1 MSLLD
6 YIFFTLVALTG
17 GAFMKLA
24 LDLLVA
30 KKIEDIQNINDTDTD
45 EIYKNLHKEVYRIV
59 KGKTLGGETKY
70 FVEKKNGN
78 KWMAFEGLGKETIDE
93 ARELKNWLITED
105 EQKINNTVLEKKVM
119 E

>member
-1 MSLLD
+1 MNLLD
-6 YIFFTLVALTG
+6 YVFFTLVALIG

-30 KKIEDIQNINDTDTD
+30 KKIEDIQNINDTD

-59 KGKTLGGETKY
+59 KGKTLGDETKY
-70 FVEKKNGN
+70 FVEKKYGN

-105 EQKINNTVLEKKVM
+105 EQKINNTVLEKKVI

>member
-1 MSLLD
+1 MNLLD
-6 YIFFTLVALTG
+6 YVFFTLVALIG
-17 GAFMKLA
+17 GALMKLA
-24 LDLLVA
+24 LNLLVA
-30 KKIEDIQNINDTDTD
+30 KKIEDIQNINATD

-70 FVEKKNGN
+70 FVEKNNGN
-78 KWMAFEGLGKETIDE
+78 EWMAFEGLGKETIDE

-105 EQKINNTVLEKKVM
+105 EQKINNTVLEKKVI

>member
-1 MSLLD
+1 MNLLD
-6 YIFFTLVALTG
+6 YVFFTLVALIG

-30 KKIEDIQNINDTDTD
+30 KKIEDIQNINDTD
-45 EIYKNLHKEVYRIV
+45 EIYKNFNKEVYRIV

-70 FVEKKNGN
+70 FVEKNNDN
-78 KWMAFEGLGKETIDE
+78 KWMAYEGLGKETIDE
-93 ARELKNWLITED
+93 ARELKDWLISED
-105 EQKINNTVLEKKVM
+105 EQKINNTVLEKKVI

>member
-6 YIFFTLVALTG
+6 YIFFTLVALVG
-17 GAFMKLA
+17 GGFMKLA

-30 KKIEDIQNINDTDTD
+30 KKVENIQNINDTDTD

-70 FVEKKNGN
+70 FVEKLYDD
-78 KWMAFEGLGKETIDE
+78 KWMTYEALGAETIDE
-93 ARELKNWLITED
+93 ARELKSYMIAKD
-105 EQKINNTVLEKKVM
+105 EREINNTVLEKKVM